1 MTSIFSVAII
11 SIGLLFFGVFLT
23 HSGKL
28 TYFINFLIVTYF
40 AYYLWLE
47 NSGIFMRQDLV
58 NTIESLANIQDDS
71 LYFRFF
77 IFYSTLTL
85 IIFFLGISDRFILS
99 KRSIYEFPI
108 LILFLFLGGLF
119 ALSLHTFIDIFLG
132 LEIVTLASY
141 VLITFERQNRFSTYA
156 GIQYF
161 ILGSLPSAR
170 LLISFGL
177 FYLQSG
183 SIALQDLDIL
193 FNTASLTSS
202 LIQYDDTSFIFNIVS
217 YNINEF
223 TNTYWYLSNIEFNF
237 FDSYKFNNI
246 LESVNPENSLI
257 IRSIFFLFFNF
268 FFKLTAAPFHVW
280 APSVYGKAP
289 IISVAFL
296 SIYSKV
302 RVFFLIYKLIN
313 GFLHIFS
320 FITLS
325 VFMVIGII
333 TIVTGI
339 IGAFSEKR
347 IKPFFVYSSIGH
359 VGFILMGLSL
369 GTIEGAIATFHYLFV
384 YILSSFVIWFILLII
399 NRNTLKLNQFTKLK
413 SRNPLLAIF
422 FAFLVFS
429 ISGIP
434 PFAGF
439 FIKLDILA
447 AVIDSS
453 HFFINYFLF
462 ICTVISF
469 FYYLRLIKIIYFD
482 TPDSTGLNTDVIN
495 FSTVY
500 GTESFIQNGYR
511 FWLISISIIILGF
524 YMFFMQKPRLILS
537 LDVLS
542 SLF

>member
-1 MTSIFSVAII
+1 
-11 SIGLLFFGVFLT
+11 
-23 HSGKL
+23 
-28 TYFINFLIVTYF
+28 
-40 AYYLWLE
+40 
-47 NSGIFMRQDLV
+47 MRQDLV
-58 NTIESLANIQDDS
+58 NTVESLANIQDDS

-85 IIFFLGISDRFILS
+85 IIFFMGISDRFILS
-99 KRSIYEFPI
+99 KRSIYEFPV

-119 ALSLHTFIDIFLG
+119 ALSLHTLIDIFLG

-193 FNTASLTSS
+193 FNTVSLASS
-202 LIQYDDTSFIFNIVS
+202 LVQYDDTSFIFNTVS
-217 YNINEF
+217 NNINEF
-223 TNTYWYLSNIEFNF
+223 TGTFWYLSNIDFSF

-246 LESVNPENSLI
+246 LESINPENSLI

-320 FITLS
+320 FIT
-325 VFMVIGII
+325 FAAFIIIGII

-359 VGFILMGLSL
+359 VGFILIGLSL

-399 NRNTLKLNQFTKLK
+399 NRNTIKLNQFTKLK
-413 SRNPLLAIF
+413 SRSPLLAIF

-447 AVIDSS
+447 AVMDSS

-482 TPDSTGLNTDVIN
+482 TPDSTGLNIDVIN
-495 FSTVY
+495 FATVY

-511 FWLISISIIILGF
+511 FWLMSISIIILGSYIF
-524 YMFFMQKPRLILS
+524 IMQKPRLILS

>member
-1 MTSIFSVAII
+1 MERFN
-11 SIGLLFFGVFLT
+11 G
-23 HSGKL
+23 H
-28 TYFINFLIVTYF
+28 
-40 AYYLWLE
+40 
-47 NSGIFMRQDLV
+47 
-58 NTIESLANIQDDS
+58 
-71 LYFRFF
+71 FF

-193 FNTASLTSS
+193 FNTASLTSP
-202 LIQYDDTSFIFNIVS
+202 LIQGDDTPFIFNIVS

-223 TNTYWYLSNIEFNF
+223 TGTYWYLSNIEFSF
-237 FDSYKFNNI
+237 FDSYKFNNL

-257 IRSIFFLFFNF
+257 IRGIFFLFFNF

-302 RVFFLIYKLIN
+302 RVFFLIYKLLN

-325 VFMVIGII
+325 VFMVIGVI

-399 NRNTLKLNQFTKLK
+399 NRNTIKLNQFTKLK

-482 TPDSTGLNTDVIN
+482 TSDSTGLNTDVIN

-511 FWLISISIIILGF
+511 FWLISISIIVLGL
-524 YMFFMQKPRLILS
+524 YIFFRQKPRLILS

-542 SLF
+542 SLL